1 MSPDNRRH
9 RGPGP
14 RDHLL
19 FTDAQIAIMANAAK
33 DYCWLLDRNYT
44 AKAALKLVGDHF
56 KLRERQRT
64 ALDRACQPRELVKKV
79 AAGEISSPDRLFRQP
94 IIIDGFNLLIIL
106 EAALSGAPIFKG
118 RDGLIRD
125 ISGLHGSYRKISETP
140 KAIALTAAFFK
151 QYNAGPVLWVFDKPV
166 SNSGRLAKLVEEVG
180 LENNIPWQTKLA
192 DQTDNKVAE
201 AHKIVISSDSQILA
215 RCHKW
220 FNLISF
226 FLENHVIESYRLI
239 DIWKYNNDKV

>member
-1 MSPDNRRH
+1 MSPDNRKH

-19 FTDAQIAIMANAAK
+19 FTEELIKIMSQAAK

-44 AKAALKLVGDHF
+44 AKAALKLVGDHY

-64 ALDRACQPRELVKKV
+64 ALDRVCQPQELVARV
-79 AAGEISSPDRLFRQP
+79 AAGELYMPEELKNQP

-106 EAALSGAPIFKG
+106 EAVLSGAPVFKG

-125 ISGLHGSYRKISETP
+125 ISGIHGSYRKISETP
-140 KAIALTAAFFK
+140 KAIELTATFFK
-151 QYNAGPVLWVFDKPV
+151 QYHAGTVLWVFDKPV
-166 SNSGRLAKLVEEVG
+166 SNSGRLAQLVKEIG
-180 LENNIPWQTKLA
+180 RNNNISWETKLA

-201 AHKIVISSDSQILA
+201 ANQIVISSDSQILA
-215 RCHKW
+215 RSKQW

-226 FLENHVIESYRLI
+226 LLNNKTIKSIWLI
-239 DIWKYNNDKV
+239 DIWKY

>member
-1 MSPDNRRH
+1 MSPDNRKH

-19 FTDAQIAIMANAAK
+19 FTKDQIEIMAAAAK
-33 DYCWLLDRNYT
+33 DYCWLLDKNYT

-56 KLRERQRT
+56 KLQERQRT
-64 ALDRACQPRELVKKV
+64 ALDRACQPSELVERV
-79 AAGEISSPDRLFRQP
+79 AAGELSSPEALKNRP
-94 IIIDGFNLLIIL
+94 VIIDGFNLLIIM
-106 EAALSGAPIFKG
+106 EALLSGAPVFKG

-151 QYNAGPVLWVFDKPV
+151 QYNASSVLWVFDKPV
-166 SNSGRLAKLVEEVG
+166 SNSGRLAKFVKEVG
-180 LENNIPWQTKLA
+180 LENNIKWQTKLA

-201 AHKIVISSDSQILA
+201 ADKIVISSDSQILA
-215 RCHKW
+215 RCNQW

-226 FLENHVIESYRLI
+226 FLENHVIESNWLI
-239 DIWKYNNDKV
+239 DIWKHNDADR

>member
-1 MSPDNRRH
+1 MSPDNRKH

-19 FTDAQIAIMANAAK
+19 FTEEQIEIMSKAAK
-33 DYCWLLDRNYT
+33 DYCWLLDKHYA
-44 AKAALKLVGDHF
+44 AKAALKLVGDHY

-64 ALDRACQPRELVKKV
+64 ALDKACQPRELVERV
-79 AAGEISSPDRLFRQP
+79 AAGELTSPDMLKNQP
-94 IIIDGFNLLIIL
+94 VIIDGFNLLIIM
-106 EAALSGAPIFKG
+106 EAILSGAPVFKG

-140 KAIALTAAFFK
+140 VAIALIAQFFR
-151 QYNAGPVLWVFDKPV
+151 QYNALSVLWVFDKPV

-180 LENNIPWQTKLA
+180 SQNNIQWQTRLA

-201 AHKIVISSDSQILA
+201 ANKIVISSDSQILA
-215 RCHKW
+215 RCNQW

-226 FLENHVIESYRLI
+226 FLENRVIKVPWLI
-239 DIWKYNNDKV
+239 DIWNHDRAEC